1 MVESRIQL
9 WTDETQAEFAILLK
23 NSHYVIKTNE
33 KTEFTNMIDES
44 ALMQGYN
51 YDWKYTLAQ
60 WVNYHFGNQVLV
72 NISETASILN
82 PKPQQEQELSNRK
95 GITYLLPRTK
105 PTSPITESGIEL
117 KPKGL
122 KCHFCNLKYCL
133 DDERKQHEEFW
144 HSDKLSSR

>member
-1 MVESRIQL
+1 M
-9 WTDETQAEFAILLK
+9 
-23 NSHYVIKTNE
+23 
-33 KTEFTNMIDES
+33 
-44 ALMQGYN
+44 
-51 YDWKYTLAQ
+51 
-60 WVNYHFGNQVLV
+60 V

-82 PKPQQEQELSNRK
+82 PKPQQEQVLSNRK

-144 HSDKLSSR
+144 HSDKLSPG

>member
-33 KTEFTNMIDES
+33 KTEFTKMIDES

-60 WVNYHFGNQVLV
+60 WVNYHFGNQALV
-72 NISETASILN
+72 KISETAKYSESQTLTRTSIIKSKRDHL
-82 PKPQQEQELSNRK
+82 PFASLE
-95 GITYLLPRTK
+95 TY
-105 PTSPITESGIEL
+105 
-117 KPKGL
+117 
-122 KCHFCNLKYCL
+122 
-133 DDERKQHEEFW
+133 
-144 HSDKLSSR
+144 

>member
-1 MVESRIQL
+1 MDRQNTGRICR
-9 WTDETQAEFAILLK
+9 K
-23 NSHYVIKTNE
+23 NSYYVIKTNQ
-33 KTEFTNMIDES
+33 KTKFTKMIDES
-44 ALMQGYN
+44 AFMQGYS

-82 PKPQQEQELSNRK
+82 PEPQQEQVLSNRK
-95 GITYLLPRTK
+95 GITYFLPRSK
-105 PTSPITESGIEL
+105 STSPITESGLEL

-133 DDERKQHEEFW
+133 DDEHKQHEEFW
-144 HSDKLSSR
+144 HSDKLSPS

>member
-1 MVESRIQL
+1 
-9 WTDETQAEFAILLK
+9 
-23 NSHYVIKTNE
+23 
-33 KTEFTNMIDES
+33 MIDES

-60 WVNYHFGNQVLV
+60 WVNYHSGNQVLV
-72 NISETASILN
+72 KISETASILN
-82 PKPQQEQELSNRK
+82 PKPQQEQVLSNRK
-95 GITYLLPRTK
+95 GITYILPRSK
-105 PTSPITESGIEL
+105 PTSPITESGLEL

-144 HSDKLSSR
+144 HSDKLSPH

>member
-1 MVESRIQL
+1 MDRRNTGRICR
-9 WTDETQAEFAILLK
+9 K
-23 NSHYVIKTNE
+23 NSYYVIKTNQ
-33 KTEFTNMIDES
+33 KTKFTKMIDES
-44 ALMQGYN
+44 AFMQGYS
-51 YDWKYTLAQ
+51 YDRKYTLAQ

-82 PKPQQEQELSNRK
+82 PEPQQEQVLSNRK
-95 GITYLLPRTK
+95 GITYFLPRSK
-105 PTSPITESGIEL
+105 STSPITESGLEL

-144 HSDKLSSR
+144 HSDKLSPS

>member
-33 KTEFTNMIDES
+33 KTEFTKMIDES

-82 PKPQQEQELSNRK
+82 PK

-144 HSDKLSSR
+144 HSDKLSPG

>member
-9 WTDETQAEFAILLK
+9 WTDDTQAEFAILLK

-33 KTEFTNMIDES
+33 KTEFTKMIDES

-60 WVNYHFGNQVLV
+60 WVNYHFGNQLLV
-72 NISETASILN
+72 KISETASILN
-82 PKPQQEQELSNRK
+82 PKPQQEQVLAK
-95 GITYLLPRTK
+95 GITYLLPRPR
-105 PTSPITESGIEL
+105 PTSTITESGL
-117 KPKGL
+117 VVKPKVL

-144 HSDKLSSR
+144 HSDKISPR

>member
-1 MVESRIQL
+1 MAESRIQL
-9 WTDETQAEFAILLK
+9 WTDETQAEFPILLK
-23 NSHYVIKTNE
+23 NSQTNE
-33 KTEFTNMIDES
+33 KTEFDES

-60 WVNYHFGNQVLV
+60 MVNYHFGNQVLV

-82 PKPQQEQELSNRK
+82 PKPQQEQVLSNRK

-117 KPKGL
+117 KP
-122 KCHFCNLKYCL
+122 
-133 DDERKQHEEFW
+133 
-144 HSDKLSSR
+144 